1 MALRDDRVT
10 LAHGG
15 GGKAMRDLIEEVFT
29 DVFEPPGMEDQA
41 RLEADA
47 LAEPGARL
55 AFTTDDQTLLSLM
68 CHFAGEVLFNLASG
82 NEALVSGSPDEG

>member
-41 RLEADA
+41 RLEATA
-47 LAEPGARL
+47 LAAPGARL
-55 AFTTDDQTLLSLM
+55 AFTTGAGTPWQGSFVMLGLLL
-68 CHFAGEVLFNLASG
+68 AGVCA
-82 NEALVSGSPDEG
+82 V